1 MEIKYTVSYC
11 TKNER
16 IRKRVHGVPVDDENT
31 TLCGHDLRDNWWIM
45 KRSFYDPGLEQD
57 INCPKCLRAM
67 RAAKQRTL

>member
-16 IRKRVHGVPVDDENT
+16 IRKRVHGSADGNN
-31 TLCGHDLRDNWWIM
+31 TLCGHDLNGNWVII
-45 KRSFYDPGLEQD
+45 KRSVYDPGLEKD